1 MEGCRVKDLRE
12 IDVIKKEQKR
22 QEKRMKVSEEMSKK
36 IGKKVRKE
44 LKIKGTN
51 SIIRDILTIYSNT
64 MFKTQL
70 YLPNKANEM
79 LDKLAKKIGSS
90 KSELVRKAVDE
101 FLQKYDKTKLKEA
114 YGIWKDYEIDLRG
127 MRDDWKR

>member
-1 MEGCRVKDLRE
+1 
-12 IDVIKKEQKR
+12 
-22 QEKRMKVSEEMSKK
+22 MSKK
-36 IGKKVRKE
+36 IGKKSNKKVRKE
-44 LKIKGTN
+44 LKIKGAN
-51 SIIRDILTIYSNT
+51 SIIRDILTIYSNM

>member
-1 MEGCRVKDLRE
+1 MESLRE

-22 QEKRMKVSEEMSKK
+22 KENRAKKSEK
-36 IGKKVRKE
+36 IGKKNNNKVKKQ
-44 LKIKGTN
+44 LKAKGVN
-51 SIIRDILTIYSNT
+51 GIISDILTISSNT

-114 YGIWKDYEIDLRG
+114 YGMWEGYEIDLRG
-127 MRDDWKR
+127 ARDDWKR

>member
-1 MEGCRVKDLRE
+1 M
-12 IDVIKKEQKR
+12 
-22 QEKRMKVSEEMSKK
+22 
-36 IGKKVRKE
+36 RKE
-44 LKIKGTN
+44 LKVKSIK
-51 SIIRDILTIYSNT
+51 SIIKDVATIYSNI

-70 YLPNKANEM
+70 YLPNSANEM

-114 YGIWKDYEIDLRG
+114 YGIWDGYEIDLRG

>member
-1 MEGCRVKDLRE
+1 MRDCRMNDLR
-12 IDVIKKEQKR
+12 
-22 QEKRMKVSEEMSKK
+22 K
-36 IGKKVRKE
+36 IGGKTGNKSNNKARKE
-44 LKIKGTN
+44 LKVNAVN
-51 SIIRDILTIYSNT
+51 SIISDTLTIYSNT

>member
-1 MEGCRVKDLRE
+1 MRDCRVNYLRE
-12 IDVIKKEQKR
+12 TG
-22 QEKRMKVSEEMSKK
+22 
-36 IGKKVRKE
+36 GKKGKKSNNKARKE
-44 LKIKGTN
+44 LKVSGIN
-51 SIIRDILTIYSNT
+51 SIIRDILTIYSNA